1 MGVET
6 GFPPKLPSLAIVN
19 LVFFFFF
26 FFTNAG
32 VPLPSLLVLPPR
44 QGGDA
49 PGVDLVAS
57 QIDVQFFTINPLP
70 DLPPPVPLGV

>member
-19 LVFFFFF
+19 MS
-26 FFTNAG
+26 FTNAG
-32 VPLPSLLVLPPR
+32 VPLPSLLILPPR

-57 QIDVQFFTINPLP
+57 
-70 DLPPPVPLGV
+70 